1 MLSVGRDRLPTG
13 GGRLSW
19 FVAKEAPMNPT
30 KGENESSASNCHS
43 PTPHLTQ
50 MLHYDFPL
58 VPFLFATALSVNGLR
73 KRSLSPS
80 GAAAAFLTGISML
93 SLPLRT
99 PGIVLITFYLL
110 GSSATRA
117 GQPRKAELEDGHDHS
132 TAGYRTAAQVFSNS
146 ASALVATL
154 AWGALHAPGYPGVK
168 VAEALFGVR
177 SVRYTNETWCPLD
190 AGITHG
196 WSRALLFIVLG
207 CVSISHLLFSL
218 APDTPIGSRRHFAC
232 CMGDTLA
239 SELGILS
246 SSPPILL
253 TTFKTVPPGTNG
265 ALSLLGTAASIGGG
279 MAMGWTMWAALSV
292 ENAACRDQTG
302 DLFLLLLGWGAVA
315 GGLGS
320 LVRIQSNV
328 TSSSELG

>member
-1 MLSVGRDRLPTG
+1 
-13 GGRLSW
+13 
-19 FVAKEAPMNPT
+19 
-30 KGENESSASNCHS
+30 
-43 PTPHLTQ
+43 

-117 GQPRKAELEDGHDHS
+117 GQPRKAELEDGHDH
-132 TAGYRTAAQVFSNS
+132 TMAGYRTAAQVFSNS

-154 AWGALHAPGYPGVK
+154 AWGALHAPGYPGVR

-177 SVRYTNETWCPLD
+177 SVPYSNETWCPLD
-190 AGITHG
+190 TGITHG
-196 WSRALLFIVLG
+196 WSRALLFVVLG
-207 CVSISHLLFSL
+207 CVPVSPFRSAPHSL
-218 APDTPIGSRRHFAC
+218 IGSFRHFAC

-253 TTFKTVPPGTNG
+253 TTLKTVPPGTNG
-265 ALSLLGTAASIGGG
+265 ALSSIGTAASIGGG

-292 ENAACRDQTG
+292 ENVACRDQTG

-320 LVRIQSNV
+320 LVRIVSSQLV
-328 TSSSELG
+328 IRTS

>member
-1 MLSVGRDRLPTG
+1 
-13 GGRLSW
+13 
-19 FVAKEAPMNPT
+19 
-30 KGENESSASNCHS
+30 
-43 PTPHLTQ
+43 

-99 PGIVLITFYLL
+99 PGIVLIAFYLL
-110 GSSATRA
+110 GSSATHA
-117 GQPRKAELEDGHDHS
+117 GQLRKAELEDGHDS
-132 TAGYRTAAQVFSNS
+132 AMTGYRSAAQVFSNS

-177 SVRYTNETWCPLD
+177 SFRYTNETWCPLD

-207 CVSISHLLFSL
+207 CVLISHPFPSASHAL
-218 APDTPIGSRRHFAC
+218 IGPRRHFAC

-246 SSPPILL
+246 TSPPILL
-253 TTFKTVPPGTNG
+253 TTLKTVPPGTNG
-265 ALSLLGTAASIGGG
+265 ALSLIGTAASIGGG
-279 MAMGWTMWAALSV
+279 MAMGWMMWAALSV
-292 ENAACRDQTG
+292 ENAVCRDQTG

-315 GGLGS
+315 GGMGS
-320 LVRIQSNV
+320 LVRIKSN
-328 TSSSELG
+328 

>member
-1 MLSVGRDRLPTG
+1 
-13 GGRLSW
+13 
-19 FVAKEAPMNPT
+19 
-30 KGENESSASNCHS
+30 
-43 PTPHLTQ
+43 

-99 PGIVLITFYLL
+99 PGIVLIAFYLL

-117 GQPRKAELEDGHDHS
+117 GQLRKATLEDGHNH
-132 TAGYRTAAQVFSNS
+132 AGYRTAAQVFSNS
-146 ASALVATL
+146 ASALIATL
-154 AWGALHAPGYPGVK
+154 AWGALHGPGFPGVR

-177 SVRYTNETWCPLD
+177 SVPYVDEVWCPLD
-190 AGITHG
+190 AAITDG

-207 CVSISHLLFSL
+207 
-218 APDTPIGSRRHFAC
+218 HFAC

-246 SSPPILL
+246 STPPILL
-253 TTFKTVPPGTNG
+253 TTLKTVPPGTNG
-265 ALSLLGTAASIGGG
+265 ALSLLGTGASIGGG
-279 MAMGWTMWAALSV
+279 MAMGWMMWAALSV

-302 DLFLLLLGWGAVA
+302 DLFLLLLGWGAIA

-320 LVRIQSNV
+320 LLDSLLGATLQRTQYSITSKRILTDASIVPEDGSEVKDVSGADVLSNNNV
-328 TSSSELG
+328 NLISSTLTALALGYFA

>member
-1 MLSVGRDRLPTG
+1 
-13 GGRLSW
+13 
-19 FVAKEAPMNPT
+19 
-30 KGENESSASNCHS
+30 
-43 PTPHLTQ
+43 

-99 PGIVLITFYLL
+99 PGIVLIAFYLL

-117 GQPRKAELEDGHDHS
+117 GQLRKATLEDGHDH
-132 TAGYRTAAQVFSNS
+132 AGYRTAAQVFSNS
-146 ASALVATL
+146 ASALIATL
-154 AWGALHAPGYPGVK
+154 AWGALHGPGFPGVR

-177 SVRYTNETWCPLD
+177 SVPYVDEVWCPLD
-190 AGITHG
+190 AAITDG
-196 WSRALLFIVLG
+196 WSRALLFVVLG
-207 CVSISHLLFSL
+207 CVVVLSFSPVPHTQL
-218 APDTPIGSRRHFAC
+218 IHFAC

-246 SSPPILL
+246 STPPILL
-253 TTFKTVPPGTNG
+253 TTLKTVPPGTNG
-265 ALSLLGTAASIGGG
+265 ALSLLGTGASIGGG
-279 MAMGWTMWAALSV
+279 MAMGWMMWAALSV

-320 LVRIQSNV
+320 LLDSLLGATLQRTQYSITSKRILTDASIAPEDGSEVKDVSGVDVLSNNNV
-328 TSSSELG
+328 NLISSTLTALALGYFA